1 MGERELIGVDQE
13 LRRDLAGMRAAHA
26 AVEARLSGLDD
37 AGARRP
43 SRLPGWSVGHL
54 VTHLARNADSVTR
67 RLDGVAR
74 GRVVDQYVGGAAGRA
89 AEIEEGS
96 GRPAAE
102 LVDDLVAAH
111 AHLDAAVGALGE
123 EAWEAPTRSVDGTL
137 RPARDLPR
145 GRWREVEVH
154 HVDLGLGYEPVD
166 WPDPFVTRI
175 LPYALADVG
184 RRLPGLAGV
193 DPRAIVAWSYGRGE
207 PPAGLPVLD
216 PF

>member
-1 MGERELIGVDQE
+1 VDDE
-13 LRRDLAGMRAAHA
+13 VRRDLAGMRAAHT
-26 AVEARLSGLDD
+26 AVEARLSDLDD
-37 AGARRP
+37 AVARRP

-67 RLDGVAR
+67 RLHGVAR
-74 GRVVDQYVGGAAGRA
+74 GQVVDQYAGGAAGRA
-89 AEIEEGS
+89 AEIEAGA
-96 GRPAAE
+96 GRPAVD

-111 AHLDAAVGALGE
+111 ARLDAAVAALGKD
-123 EAWEAPTRSVDGTL
+123 AWEAPTRSVDGTL
-137 RPARDLPR
+137 HPARDLPR

-154 HVDLGLGYEPVD
+154 HVDLGLGYEPDD
-166 WPDPFVTRI
+166 WPDAFVTRI

-193 DPRAIVAWSYGRGE
+193 DPRTVVAWSFGRGE